1 MRAAGALLRYVGRT
15 QAHAL
20 PHVQTIQTDQASQY
34 VVLDPVTR
42 KNLELTE
49 TLAGEESPTLFS
61 TLDHCQTPMGSRLL
75 RRWLHNPLRDNAPEI
90 GRAPSELQSLMRIS
104 YAVFCLKKTSKN
116 TSIMTANNN
125 SQTN

>member
-1 MRAAGALLRYVGRT
+1 MRADSALLRYVGRT

-49 TLAGEESPTLFS
+49 TLAGEERPTLFS
-61 TLDHCQTPMGSRLL
+61 PLDHCQPPMGSRLL
-75 RRWLHNPLRDNAPEI
+75 RRRRTAARGGGDERGVTVGSRGFPI
-90 GRAPSELQSLMRIS
+90 QS
-104 YAVFCLKKTSKN
+104 KKN
-116 TSIMTANNN
+116 TT
-125 SQTN
+125 